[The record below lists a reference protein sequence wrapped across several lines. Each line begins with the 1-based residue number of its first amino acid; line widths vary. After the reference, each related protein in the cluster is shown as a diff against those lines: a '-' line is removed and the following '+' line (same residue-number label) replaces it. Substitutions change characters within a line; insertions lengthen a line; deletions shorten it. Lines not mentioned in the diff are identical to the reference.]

1 MNSHRAGRNLPYFVR
16 DPLVMPPL
24 VTLFLVLT
32 VLIGIVLDLFFLPT
46 LPAALLGL
54 LLGAVAVVV
63 LLVIVFPPYGKSD

>member
-16 DPLVMPPL
+16 DPLVMLPL

>member
-1 MNSHRAGRNLPYFVR
+1 ML
-16 DPLVMPPL
+16 PL